1 MPRCFLAIL
10 FVACVVSAGCNRGPT
25 LVPANGRVTF
35 NGKPLETGAIMVQ
48 PVAGPAAQAKI
59 GPDGMFTLGTFK
71 PGDGAIVG
79 PATVRVFCRKDI
91 TSPGGEQAWGP
102 SLIPDRYTRF
112 DTSGL
117 SVEIKAGMPPLEI
130 SLSSK

>member
-1 MPRCFLAIL
+1 MIPRSLL
-10 FVACVVSAGCNRGPT
+10 VVLLACVVSGGCNRGPT
-25 LVPANGRVTF
+25 LVPAAGRVTF

-59 GPDGMFTLGTFK
+59 NPDGTFQLSTFK

-91 TSPGGEQAWGP
+91 TPPGGEQAWGP
-102 SLIPDRYTRF
+102 SLIPERYNRF

-117 SVEIKAGMPPLEI
+117 SVDIEAGMPPLEI